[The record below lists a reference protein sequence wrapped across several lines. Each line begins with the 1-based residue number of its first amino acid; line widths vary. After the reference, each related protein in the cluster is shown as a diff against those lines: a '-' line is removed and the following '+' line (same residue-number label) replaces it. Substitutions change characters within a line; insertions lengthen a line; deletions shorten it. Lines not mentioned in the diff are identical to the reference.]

1 MPKAK
6 LNNKPK
12 AKLNKKAVKKVKKTL
27 PGRQAAKLP
36 TMGKPVG
43 VVKHYYSN
51 INVAIIK
58 LKAPVKQ
65 GDEIRIMG
73 GEDTDFNQKIISMQ
87 IGHKEVKKAKA
98 GAAIG
103 LKVKERAREGYKMY
117 KV

>member
-1 MPKAK
+1 MPKS
-6 LNNKPK
+6 KPK
-12 AKLNKKAVKKVKKTL
+12 IKPKTKPKKKAVKRALKK
-27 PGRQAAKLP
+27 PAKLP

-51 INVAIIK
+51 INVAIVK

-103 LKVKERAREGYKMY
+103 LKVKEKAREGYKMY